1 MTVLA
6 ATLGRR
12 RWQEPACPGS
22 DEPGTVRVRP
32 VGRPGVLANTPTAR
46 GVFRQRDTPH
56 RRSARAAVETSDLQG
71 LLDLLA
77 PDVVPWTDGGGIV
90 QSALVP
96 AVGADEVAHASSR
109 IAAGR
114 CGGSGRAKNYS

>member
-1 MTVLA
+1 MA
-6 ATLGRR
+6 AALGRR

-22 DEPGTVRVRP
+22 DDPGTFRVRP

-56 RRSARAAVETSDLQG
+56 RRSARAAVETGDLQG
-71 LLDLLA
+71 LLGSLA

-90 QSALVP
+90 QSALVS
-96 AVGADEVAHASSR
+96 AIGADEAAHASGR

-114 CGGSGRAKNYS
+114 CGGSGRAKSCS